1 MCEQEL
7 EAKYKALA
15 QGQTVLESSL
25 HFHLPEHLNSEI
37 ALGTI
42 TDMESAKDWLH
53 NSFLFRRLQK
63 NPGHYDI
70 KKEGDKSWEE
80 RMDDLVT
87 DSVKTLKSAEMV
99 KNEEDEALSSTEYGD
114 IMSKVSHELS
124 FGLSLSL
131 THRCSVL
138 HQASNRELRNNP
150 QVVYLDSLA

>member
-25 HFHLPEHLNSEI
+25 HLHLPEHLNSEI

-42 TDMESAKDWLH
+42 TDMDSANQWLH

-70 KKEGDKSWEE
+70 NREGARSWEE
-80 RMDDLVT
+80 RMDDLVA
-87 DSVKTLKSAEMV
+87 DSVKTLKEAEMV
-99 KNEEDEALSSTEYGD
+99 KSDEGNALSSTEYGD
-114 IMSKVSHELS
+114 IMSKVGDSYPCAPTK
-124 FGLSLSL
+124 L
-131 THRCSVL
+131 T
-138 HQASNRELRNNP
+138 
-150 QVVYLDSLA
+150 